1 MRCVGAASASD
12 ATITLRRVT
21 NPDPELAATLDA
33 EYRQLVRSLHRE
45 TIDIIVEFQEWWDGV
60 RIEDDGTV
68 VRGAFSVA
76 IFAMSR
82 ESTEDLSEE
91 DQHAAKNAEAR
102 WRDTVHP
109 RLSVL
114 INGHPDPDV
123 REAADVINK
132 RSFEPIMILN
142 GTPRGD
148 EVNGLAIKLIHD
160 GLTALRRAA
169 YYAPFRIHRPE
180 PDWDGVPT
188 GNAEGLPGDILKRM
202 QERGEHWK
210 G

>member
-1 MRCVGAASASD
+1 M
-12 ATITLRRVT
+12 T
-21 NPDPELAATLDA
+21 NIDPELSATLDA
-33 EYRQLVRSLHRE
+33 EYRELVRSLHRE

-76 IFAMSR
+76 VFLMSR
-82 ESTEDLSEE
+82 ESAEDLNEE
-91 DQHAAKNAEAR
+91 DQRAAKIAEAR
-102 WRDTVHP
+102 WRDTIHP
-109 RLSVL
+109 RLSIL

-123 REAADVINK
+123 REAADVLNK
-132 RSFEPIMILN
+132 RSFEPIMMLN
-142 GTPRGD
+142 GTPRSD